1 MMMFDMHRL
10 DLLQNNY
17 EINDYADFGIPFV
30 EVYGDTFAYLDLYEL
45 VGKQQ
50 FMTTFNFKENSEAY
64 SVYGDSVIGTIYYNR
79 KINKKLQD
87 SCEFGDESDFSKI
100 HIVVPPS
107 EKLSIEKIES
117 LKYEYGGFL
126 ISDIESISFFPYQR
140 EVERHTTGEKKVPN
154 IINIEVDCSDID
166 PDILCRAYLFKKNDD
181 GVDLIFFE
189 KEQFIGITL
198 ALNEKRIDS
207 RILEHFGFTL
217 DDVSK
222 NMNVWYYFYQ
232 TKERRNTL
240 LESDKQK
247 YIEIQ
252 EILNT
257 EKFNKVMKELLKSGV
272 KAEALKNTGKI
283 LPEIMN
289 SCLSFK
295 PSILLH
301 GKKQIYWN
309 LDSFVHI
316 LMRHVKN
323 YQLGNFKVG
332 TPFSYQEKDLKD
344 LIEKVLTCIKEEY
357 KEHILKKPDSLFSR
371 QGRQA
376 VLFNGDYYNLRIEP
390 DGRLSQFH
398 PLE

>member
-1 MMMFDMHRL
+1 M
-10 DLLQNNY
+10 QNNY
-17 EINDYADFGIPFV
+17 EIIDYSGFGIPFV

-50 FMTTFNFKENSEAY
+50 FMTTFNFKKNSKAY
-64 SVYGDSVIGTIYYNR
+64 SVYGDSVIGTIYYNC
-79 KINKKLQD
+79 KINKKLQEN
-87 SCEFGDESDFSKI
+87 CKFEDESYFLKI
-100 HIVVPPS
+100 HVVVPPS
-107 EKLSIEKIES
+107 EKMSIEKIES

-126 ISDIESISFFPYQR
+126 ISDIEFISFLPYQR
-140 EVERHTTGEKKVPN
+140 ELERHATGEKKVPN
-154 IINIEVDCSDID
+154 IIYLKVDCSTID
-166 PDILCRAYLFKKNDD
+166 PDTLRQSYLEQKYNDD
-181 GVDLIFFE
+181 MELVYFE
-189 KEQFIGITL
+189 KEQLIGITL

-222 NMNVWYYFYQ
+222 DMNVWYHFYQ
-232 TKERRNTL
+232 TKERRNAL
-240 LESDKQK
+240 LEADKQK

-257 EKFNKVMKELLKSGV
+257 EKFNKIMRELLESGV
-272 KAEALKNTGKI
+272 KAEVLKNTGKI
-283 LPEIMN
+283 LPEIIN

-309 LDSFVHI
+309 LDSFIHI
-316 LMRHVKN
+316 LMRHVKD
-323 YQLGNFKVG
+323 YQLGNFKKK
-332 TPFSYQEKDLKD
+332 TPFSYKEKDLKD
-344 LIEKVLTCIKEEY
+344 LIEKVLACVKEEY
-357 KEHILKKPDSLFSR
+357 KEHILKKPGSLFSR
-371 QGRQA
+371 QGRWA